1 MSGARSAWGR
11 NWRDEAKR
19 AAFLAVFRARGAAT
33 VSATKGR
40 GMRYLV
46 VIEKGPVNYGAY
58 VSDLPGCVSTGATV
72 EEVMAGIREALALH
86 LEGMLEDGDPIT
98 PPTSVGVL
106 VDVEVAVAVAAPV
119 AGDAA

>member
-1 MSGARSAWGR
+1 
-11 NWRDEAKR
+11 
-19 AAFLAVFRARGAAT
+19 
-33 VSATKGR
+33 
-40 GMRYLV
+40 
-46 VIEKGPVNYGAY
+46 
-58 VSDLPGCVSTGATV
+58 
-72 EEVMAGIREALALH
+72 MAGIREALALH